1 MYTTATPQHCAQALD
16 PPLPHPRDKQE
27 RLAKSRGGPTESQL
41 LVTNRSPNF
50 VPKNL
55 FFQLILQ
62 DYVVKSLVSIG
73 FIIEIMRGGIWLGK
87 TKQGL
92 GQKVKREQN
101 NHSEHNYI
109 CQPTLKMNLCKKKQM
124 KNKSYANTKSMKS
137 GLQSSQRVYKDPN
150 KSI

>member
-1 MYTTATPQHCAQALD
+1 M
-16 PPLPHPRDKQE
+16 
-27 RLAKSRGGPTESQL
+27 
-41 LVTNRSPNF
+41 F
-50 VPKNL
+50 PKIYFSNYV
-55 FFQLILQ
+55 

-109 CQPTLKMNLCKKKQM
+109 CQLTLKMNLCKKTKEKQILC
-124 KNKSYANTKSMKS
+124 KYKKHEKWTSI
-137 GLQSSQRVYKDPN
+137 QSESL
-150 KSI
+150 